1 MNQPRRLVLL
11 GATGTIG
18 QQTLDLLGQ
27 STSHFEVVG
36 LSAHTQAEAL
46 AKIQVGVPQAK
57 TWLTSLSAEN
67 KGLLDFLRSGD
78 YDLCVHGMVGAA
90 GLPFSAAILQ
100 AGKTLCLANKE
111 SLVLGGQW
119 LSQLAKANSATII
132 PVDSEHAAIHQCLQG
147 QAQNSVRRI
156 YLTASGGALR
166 DWPQE
171 QLADATP
178 KQVLEHPNWDMGPRI
193 TVDSATMMN
202 KAFEIIEAHHLFD
215 LEAHQIEVLLHRQ
228 SIIHSMVEFEDG
240 NMLAQLGPPDM
251 RFPIQYALHYPN
263 RQACSLQGFDPK
275 LFSTL
280 TLEQVDESRY
290 PAISLAKEALHAG
303 SAAGT
308 AINAADE
315 IAVEAFLT
323 GKISF
328 AEIVPICQST
338 LRAMPAFEV
347 NSMEEMTVVDG
358 WAREYATAQLTS
370 QAPA

>member
-1 MNQPRRLVLL
+1 
-11 GATGTIG
+11 
-18 QQTLDLLGQ
+18 
-27 STSHFEVVG
+27 
-36 LSAHTQAEAL
+36 
-46 AKIQVGVPQAK
+46 
-57 TWLTSLSAEN
+57 
-67 KGLLDFLRSGD
+67 
-78 YDLCVHGMVGAA
+78 
-90 GLPFSAAILQ
+90 
-100 AGKTLCLANKE
+100 
-111 SLVLGGQW
+111 
-119 LSQLAKANSATII
+119 
-132 PVDSEHAAIHQCLQG
+132 
-147 QAQNSVRRI
+147 
-156 YLTASGGALR
+156 
-166 DWPQE
+166 
-171 QLADATP
+171 
-178 KQVLEHPNWDMGPRI
+178 
-193 TVDSATMMN
+193 
-202 KAFEIIEAHHLFD
+202 
-215 LEAHQIEVLLHRQ
+215 
-228 SIIHSMVEFEDG
+228 MVEFEDG

-323 GKISF
+323 GIISF

-347 NSMEEMTVVDG
+347 NSIEEMTVVDG